1 VRRTVR
7 RQGRR
12 WVGEKDGETV
22 GFEPVG
28 DSVGGRWCDLD
39 GEVVRSEAVQRCW
52 RRSMVEGDAEK
63 ERRGGAVTPPALPTL
78 RVRPWQGD
86 KHCTQRPRPPAAAG
100 MGGGAAAFVI
110 FE

>member
-1 VRRTVR
+1 MRRTVR

-52 RRSMVEGDAEK
+52 RRSMVDSDAEK
-63 ERRGGAVTPPALPTL
+63 ERRSYTSSPSNSPSAAMAGGQALHTTP
-78 RVRPWQGD
+78 
-86 KHCTQRPRPPAAAG
+86 
-100 MGGGAAAFVI
+100 
-110 FE
+110 